1 MANLK
6 DTIKK
11 IENIR
16 DTEVEQFTFNSSEI
30 TPEEIIDKSK
40 DIQELLNSVIKDLN
54 KIRDDLLHPAMQNII
69 T

>member
-6 DTIKK
+6 ETIEKVEAIKDT
-11 IENIR
+11 
-16 DTEVEQFTFNSSEI
+16 VQAFTL
-30 TPEEIIDKSK
+30 EEIYDQSK
-40 DIQELLNSVIKDLN
+40 DLKEALDLVIKDLN